1 VVVENVGGRER
12 LVGARLRGE
21 GERLDGARLE
31 DEGER
36 LTSAG
41 IGDRGELLTSV
52 ELRTEGSGLPVLNS
66 GRERR
71 RGERIRKEVRPTH
84 RWGGEKMI
92 VGLVGKMIRSDIVS
106 DVSNALFRHYR
117 FKKLHHAANWITHV
131 CKIIM
136 PQFQKKEIIIPRGWS
151 CPNLQCLNGC
161 IDGYQ
166 LPPAYNKPV
175 L

>member
-1 VVVENVGGRER
+1 VAARPEHQGVAVENVDGRER

-71 RGERIRKEVRPTH
+71 RGERIRKEERPTH
-84 RWGGEKMI
+84 RWGGGENDC
-92 VGLVGKMIRSDIVS
+92 GACGEND
-106 DVSNALFRHYR
+106 
-117 FKKLHHAANWITHV
+117 KK
-131 CKIIM
+131 
-136 PQFQKKEIIIPRGWS
+136 
-151 CPNLQCLNGC
+151 
-161 IDGYQ
+161 
-166 LPPAYNKPV
+166 
-175 L
+175 